1 MQDRVPNQELLAAGL
16 ELMKLAGKPLQG
28 PVSSRAMLYRTS
40 SGESVRVR
48 TCNDHLLV
56 VLAKTADLNA
66 RLNVEGT
73 DHVLIVM
80 PLKRRT
86 PGPVMAF
93 LVPAEVVTEAARSS
107 HQAWLDGRPNTKGDN
122 RTWNLLFNE
131 DLSRPHTGFAN
142 RWAKYR
148 LPGTASTLTGS
159 SRAAGPQSATLFPT
173 ETLRL
178 GDVIARAR
186 QQVAD
191 AAGVSPENVQITVTL
206 G

>member
-56 VLAKTADLNA
+56 VLAKTADRNA
-66 RLNVEGT
+66 RLNVDGT
-73 DHVLIVM
+73 DLVLIVM
-80 PLKRRT
+80 PLERRT
-86 PGPVMAF
+86 PGPVMGF
-93 LVPAEVVTEAARSS
+93 LVPSVEVAEAARSS
-107 HQAWLDGRPNTKGDN
+107 HQAWLASRPNTKGEN
-122 RTWNLLFNE
+122 RTWNLIFNE
-131 DLSRPHTGFAN
+131 DIGRPHAGFAK

-148 LPGTASTLTGS
+148 LPGTASTLSEG
-159 SRAAGPQSATLFPT
+159 SRAAPALAGVHPAG
-173 ETLRL
+173 TLRL

>member
-1 MQDRVPNQELLAAGL
+1 MQ
-16 ELMKLAGKPLQG
+16 LAGKPLQG

-56 VLAKTADLNA
+56 VLAKTPDRGA

-73 DHVLIVM
+73 NLVLIVM
-80 PLKRRT
+80 PLERRT

-93 LVPAEVVTEAARSS
+93 LVPAEEVAEAARSS
-107 HQAWLDGRPNTKGDN
+107 HQAWLAGRPNTKGDN

-131 DLSRPHTGFAN
+131 DLSRPHTGFAK

-148 LPGTASTLTGS
+148 LPGRASTLSGS
-159 SRAAGPQSATLFPT
+159 SQAPLFASSNAHAG